1 MTTIRLG
8 RNSYG
13 KSRVRLVRVAREPD
27 CHDISDLTVDVAL
40 EGDFAAAH
48 LAGDNTGLLAT
59 DTMRNTVYA
68 LAQGADVGDVER
80 FGMRLVEHF
89 VGVGPKVRRARI
101 GLVSH
106 PWERLTAAG
115 GGPHEH
121 AFRRTAGGERVATV
135 AGDGSSWDIEAGI
148 DGLVVLKTT
157 GSGWEGYLHDEFT
170 SLAETDDR
178 IMATEVTARWSY
190 RAPLGE
196 VDFTASW
203 EAVRATVLETFG
215 DHYSPSVQFTLHRMG
230 DALLEARPE
239 VEKISFSL
247 PNKHHL
253 LFDLSRFGLENDH
266 EIFQATEEP
275 YGLIEGTVE
284 RAPSSGS
291 DSASANGV
299 VGAAARAGSS
309 GVAGARAA
317 TSR

>member
-8 RNSYG
+8 QNNYG
-13 KSRVRLVRVAREPD
+13 KSRVRLVRVARHPD
-27 CHDISDLTVDVAL
+27 RHDIADLTVDVAL

-48 LAGDNTGLLAT
+48 VAGDNSGLLAT

-68 LAQGADVGDVER
+68 LAKGTDVGDIER
-80 FGMRLVEHF
+80 FGMRLVSHF
-89 VGVGPKVRRARI
+89 LEAGPKVTGARI

-115 GGPHEH
+115 GAPHEH
-121 AFRRTAGGERVATV
+121 AFRRVAGGERVATV
-135 AGDGSSWDIEAGI
+135 AGSGGAFEIEAGI

-178 IMATEVTARWSY
+178 IMATEITARWTYGSTD
-190 RAPLGE
+190 

-203 EAVRATVLETFG
+203 RAVRDVVLEAFG

-230 DALLEARPE
+230 EAVLEARPE
-239 VEKISFSL
+239 VQRISFSL

-253 LFDLSRFGLENDH
+253 LYDLARFGIENDH
-266 EIFQATEEP
+266 EIFHATDEP

-284 RAPSSGS
+284 RDPAP
-291 DSASANGV
+291 APAAEE
-299 VGAAARAGSS
+299 AAAAVNGAVS
-309 GVAGARAA
+309 GVPARP
-317 TSR
+317 

>member
-1 MTTIRLG
+1 MSTVLG
-8 RNSYG
+8 QNNYG
-13 KSRVRLVRVAREPD
+13 KSRVRLVKVTRLPD
-27 CHDISDLTVDVAL
+27 RHDLVDLTVDVAF

-48 LAGDNTGLLAT
+48 VSGDNTGLLAT

-68 LAQGADVGDVER
+68 LAQGHDDVADLER
-80 FGMRLVEHF
+80 FGIRLVEHF
-89 VGVGPKVRRARI
+89 LAAGPRVTRARVR
-101 GLVSH
+101 LVAH
-106 PWERLTAAG
+106 PWSRLAG
-115 GGPHEH
+115 EGGAPDPH
-121 AFRRTAGGERVATV
+121 AFQRGNGGDRVATV
-135 AGDGSSWDIEAGI
+135 VGDASGVSVEAGI

-157 GSGWEGYLHDEFT
+157 GSGWEGYVHDDYT

-178 IMATEVTARWSY
+178 IMATEVTARWTY
-190 RAPLGE
+190 RAALSA

-230 DALLEARPE
+230 DAVLAARPE
-239 VEKISFSL
+239 VERISFSL

-284 RAPSSGS
+284 RAAAPGSS
-291 DSASANGV
+291 SANGV
-299 VGAAARAGSS
+299 VGASARAE
-309 GVAGARAA
+309 A
-317 TSR
+317 

>member
-8 RNSYG
+8 QNNYG
-13 KSRVRLVRVAREPD
+13 KSRVRLVRVARHPD
-27 CHDISDLTVDVAL
+27 RHDIADLTVDVAL

-48 LAGDNTGLLAT
+48 VAGDNSGLLAT

-68 LAQGADVGDVER
+68 LAKGTDVGDLER
-80 FGMRLVEHF
+80 FGMRLVSHF
-89 VGVGPKVRRARI
+89 VVAGPKVTRARI

-115 GGPHEH
+115 GAPHEH
-121 AFRRTAGGERVATV
+121 AFRRTAVGDRVATV
-135 AGDGSSWDIEAGI
+135 AGDGSSWEIEAGI

-157 GSGWEGYLHDEFT
+157 GSGWEGYLHDEYT

-178 IMATEVTARWSY
+178 IMATEITARWTY
-190 RAPLGE
+190 RSTD

-203 EAVRATVLETFG
+203 NAVRDVVLEAFG

-230 DALLEARPE
+230 EAVLEARPE
-239 VEKISFSL
+239 VQRISFSL

-253 LFDLSRFGLENDH
+253 LYDLSRFGMENDH
-266 EIFQATEEP
+266 EIFHATDEP

-284 RAPSSGS
+284 RRALAEPASSE
-291 DSASANGV
+291 AV
-299 VGAAARAGSS
+299 
-309 GVAGARAA
+309 GARA
-317 TSR
+317 